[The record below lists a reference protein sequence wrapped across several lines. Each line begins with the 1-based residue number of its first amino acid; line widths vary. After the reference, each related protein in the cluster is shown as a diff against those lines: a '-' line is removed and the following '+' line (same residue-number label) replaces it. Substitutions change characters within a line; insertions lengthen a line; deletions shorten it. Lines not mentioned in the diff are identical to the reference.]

1 MLEMSFFFYYINFVF
16 FIYFCK
22 FNICYGYKFY
32 ETGPRS
38 DQGAETCHN
47 VHMCRQQCPTMH
59 HQPMTHTWWCLGT
72 GTRNCSLYNLIHQKM
87 VHRVNALMIPGG
99 PFLETIITT
108 RSTTSRHCHATC
120 QPSVSQS
127 RLCQDERQ
135 LPRQAS
141 CHCSE
146 PVISF

>member
-1 MLEMSFFFYYINFVF
+1 MCWSMSDCQSYLLINKSCWTYLWSV
-16 FIYFCK
+16 K
-22 FNICYGYKFY
+22 FM
-32 ETGPRS
+32 S
-38 DQGAETCHN
+38 AAQLVSHAHAVGAALGSAPLDRRARGARRGR
-47 VHMCRQQCPTMH
+47 VHV
-59 HQPMTHTWWCLGT
+59 LG
-72 GTRNCSLYNLIHQKM
+72 NW
-87 VHRVNALMIPGG
+87 G
-99 PFLETIITT
+99 PFLETVITT

-120 QPSVSQS
+120 QLSVSQS